1 MFSAQL
7 PTPSIRLLSWVITLL
22 IPLVLIGGAVRLLVT
37 DQYLAYE
44 YAKADFPPDPFGF
57 TAAQRLTYAS
67 ANFRYV
73 REAEPLAALADQQLG
88 GRPLYNARELKHMQD
103 VQDVYQATWVVWR
116 ISLVVLII
124 AGLALAWHPQT
135 RTALTVA
142 VKRGGLL
149 AAGLVAAVGLLAV
162 VAWRLWFTAFHRIF
176 FAAGTWMFNTSDTL
190 IRLFPERFWMD
201 AALTISGLT
210 VTGGLALAL
219 VGWRWQERR
228 KVERVSSPPVPT
240 HL

>member
-1 MFSAQL
+1 MFSTQL

-103 VQDVYQATWVVWR
+103 VQDVYQGTWLAWR
-116 ISLVVLII
+116 I
-124 AGLALAWHPQT
+124 ALALGVVAAFALGRRAET
-135 RTALTVA
+135 RPVLAVV

-149 AAGLVAAVGLLAV
+149 SAGLVAAVGLLAI
-162 VAWRLWFTAFHRIF
+162 VAWRLWFTAFHQIF
-176 FAAGTWMFNTSDTL
+176 FAPGTWMFNTSDTL

-210 VTGGLALAL
+210 LAGGLALAL
-219 VGWRWQERR
+219 AGWRLQARSR
-228 KVERVSSPPVPT
+228 TERVSSRPIT
-240 HL
+240 AHL